1 MRSPSGLEVHLPSP
15 TAGQRRKQGLAQ
27 HREGTVP
34 AGTPSFSERY
44 WGAHIRE
51 APIFCLLVSWTQNG
65 QAFQKPRTWF
75 LQVTSTACPSLPCH
89 LPSVVHSLL
98 PHRGHTLPGLECA
111 RYGAGTRFMAC
122 RKVLTPTELVRG
134 PEHSWSRMWGGD
146 CPSGQGVK
154 GDCPFCG
161 AAVGLT
167 ESRCPRDRLRALLP
181 QQAGERLATDWV
193 PGERGAEGAEEGS
206 RARSGNPEVGELGQ
220 GTHTHTPTARAG
232 APLVH
237 LQRPRGE
244 RVTGRNGSGSSPR
257 SPVGRQGTPP
267 PATLP
272 PPPSSPPNAICS

>member
-1 MRSPSGLEVHLPSP
+1 M
-15 TAGQRRKQGLAQ
+15 
-27 HREGTVP
+27 
-34 AGTPSFSERY
+34 
-44 WGAHIRE
+44 
-51 APIFCLLVSWTQNG
+51 
-65 QAFQKPRTWF
+65 
-75 LQVTSTACPSLPCH
+75 
-89 LPSVVHSLL
+89 
-98 PHRGHTLPGLECA
+98 
-111 RYGAGTRFMAC
+111 
-122 RKVLTPTELVRG
+122 
-134 PEHSWSRMWGGD
+134 
-146 CPSGQGVK
+146 
-154 GDCPFCG
+154 
-161 AAVGLT
+161 GLT

-272 PPPSSPPNAICS
+272 PPPSSPPTLFAANCAPTPQPHRVHRRRGGGDPARPAR